1 MREVLEAVRQS
12 IEQAALGS
20 GRRSEEITL
29 VAVSKFATLEQVY
42 QAIACGQMDFGENRA
57 DKLLEKTGVIS
68 DSVRW
73 HFIGQLQTN
82 KVKYIIDKVSMV
94 QSLDRLSLAKELDK
108 RAAKAG
114 RVVPALLEVR
124 LNDNPER
131 GGVPPEEVEPLLEQC
146 ASFAHLRVQGLMCVA
161 PLGCDAKTTED
172 CFERVRSLFEHLK
185 TRCPDNASMQVLS
198 MVMSHDYV
206 AAIRHGATMVRIG
219 SAIFAPQQGKS

>member
-1 MREVLEAVRQS
+1 MQDILNAIGHS
-12 IEQAALGS
+12 IAEAALGC
-20 GRRSEEITL
+20 GRRPEEITL
-29 VAVSKFATLEQVY
+29 VAVSKFATLEQVR

-57 DKLLEKTGVIS
+57 DKLLEKTAVVS
-68 DSVRW
+68 DPVHW

-108 RAAKAG
+108 RAAQAD
-114 RVVPALLEVR
+114 RLLPVLLEVR

-131 GGVPPEEVEPLLEQC
+131 GGVPPQEVESLLAQC
-146 ASFAHLRVQGLMCVA
+146 AAFTHLRVQGLMCVA
-161 PLGCDAKTTED
+161 PLGCDAKTTEG

-185 TRCPDNASMQVLS
+185 TKCPENACMQVLS
-198 MVMSHDYV
+198 MGMSHDYV

-219 SAIFAPQQGKS
+219 SAIFAS